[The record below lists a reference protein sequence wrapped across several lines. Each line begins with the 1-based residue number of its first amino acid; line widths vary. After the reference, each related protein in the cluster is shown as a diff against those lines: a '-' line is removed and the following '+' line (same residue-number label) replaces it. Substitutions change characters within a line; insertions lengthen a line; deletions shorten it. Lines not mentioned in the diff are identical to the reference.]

1 MKKRNFSLMLLTG
14 LSVLALAACDMDKDD
29 DHVQQSNSQKVTTH
43 TKKAA
48 ITEEKA
54 KAIALKDAGFAEG
67 DVKNLTIKLET
78 EDGQEVYDI
87 EFDKD
92 SKEYSYSIDSQNGDI
107 VEKSSDNHND

>member
-1 MKKRNFSLMLLTG
+1 M
-14 LSVLALAACDMDKDD
+14 
-29 DHVQQSNSQKVTTH
+29 
-43 TKKAA
+43 
-48 ITEEKA
+48 
-54 KAIALKDAGFAEG
+54 
-67 DVKNLTIKLET
+67 TIKLET